1 MTVGVGYLPTPEGRA
16 ALGHAIRECTVRDDD
31 LVVVVSAET
40 AERPDWAA
48 DLELARASMGS
59 NTVIARTVSAERDAA
74 AELVDLSY
82 EDDLDLLVIGLRR
95 RSPVGK
101 LVMGSTSQRVLLDAR
116 CPVTAVKPPVVP
128 ASEE

>member
-16 ALGHAIRECTVRDDD
+16 ALGHAIRECTVRGDD

-40 AERPDWAA
+40 AASPDWAA
-48 DLELARASMGS
+48 DLELASASLGS
-59 NTVIARTVSAERDAA
+59 NQVTARTVSAERDAA

-82 EDDLDLLVIGLRR
+82 EDDVDLLVIGLRR

-101 LVMGSTSQRVLLDAR
+101 LVLGSTSQRVLLDAR

-128 ASEE
+128 AAEE